1 MLLSNAVT
9 NVVIVVLSI
18 NTTLLLTS
26 IASIIA
32 YATSKPLFVEV
43 PTAGIPTLLHISKKY
58 EDRKTFKWGLLGYA
72 VLFMVSTHLCTLLV
86 PIFHP
91 VKPMYLANDTP
102 EFFPVFRQF
111 DTSTGRNAFTSRDDI
126 HVLEAVAKDYCNLLS
141 NCSIGESAGLKPVS
155 LVRLSDIPPKCSDFN
170 MQNNLWSEY
179 CLGPQTNTAKDDLY
193 ILYSPATNAS
203 YDGGH
208 KGDDLTPPICTVSK
222 NFTESCDYTTK
233 YNISGKF
240 NTTHNFQT
248 SVFYN
253 LPAWTF
259 IYPDDLDSYR
269 PLYRTIDRLSS
280 ISLFGISGIDNP
292 TATQSPGW
300 YIGNYVDVMHGSSNT
315 SYVYSVTIDRLVF
328 DITDPAINITDVSSM
343 VGHDILPFV
352 KNLNSTYFDPTGSVY
367 DTILTYNVSVD
378 TNQMSGKAFFQVASA
393 VNNFPRNCTRFMVID
408 TWNSS
413 VITYASYTSWDKFD
427 WASDYPN
434 GAYVGRPVNGR
445 VFVQPV
451 MALWMRAGFPQS
463 SSTYTAFIPKFSNWT
478 TITDEA
484 ASLIIPLTTPSRT
497 NGTVLGSSG
506 YGQYG
511 TTYKEVIASTWTVF
525 EICIIAIY
533 CVMNIMLMVYVRF
546 YIPEHCR
553 TPLWTTAAKTNT
565 SDKFDLNFVT
575 LADGDDVA
583 LMSNNMVITTTASG
597 YNLLPKSEYLLQR
610 GAT

>member
-32 YATSKPLFVEV
+32 FATSKPLFIEV
-43 PTAGIPTLLHISKKY
+43 PTTGIPTLLHIAKKY
-58 EDRKTFKWGLLGYA
+58 KDRTTFKWGVLGYA

-91 VKPMYLANDTP
+91 VKPRYLANDTP
-102 EFFPVFRQF
+102 EFFPIFRQF
-111 DTSTGRNAFTSRDDI
+111 DTSTGRNAFTSRHDT
-126 HVLEAVAKDYCNLLS
+126 HFLESVAKDYCNLLS
-141 NCSIGESAGLKPVS
+141 NCTIGESAGLKPVT
-155 LVRLSDIPPKCSDFN
+155 LVRLSDVPPKCSDFN

-179 CLGPQTNTAKDDLY
+179 CLGPQTNTAKSDLY
-193 ILYSPATNAS
+193 SLYSPATNVS
-203 YDGGH
+203 DNGGQ
-208 KGDDLTPPICTVSK
+208 KGDDLTPPICTFSEG
-222 NFTESCDYTTK
+222 FTESCDYTTK

-259 IYPDDLDSYR
+259 TLPSY
-269 PLYRTIDRLSS
+269 LNSSKTDYGTLDRLSS
-280 ISLFGISGIDNP
+280 ISFFGISGIDNP

-328 DITDPAINITDVSSM
+328 DITDPTINVTDVSYM
-343 VGHDILPFV
+343 VGYDILPFV
-352 KNLNSTYFDPTGSVY
+352 KNLNSTYFDPTGSIY

-378 TNQMSGKAFFQVASA
+378 TNQMSGKAFFQVTSA
-393 VNNFPRNCTRFMVID
+393 VNNYPWNCTRFMVID

-413 VITYASYTSWDKFD
+413 VITYASYTSWDKFGD
-427 WASDYPN
+427 FDFPT
-434 GAYVGRPVNGR
+434 GLYVGRPTGNR
-445 VFVQPV
+445 TFVQPV
-451 MALWMRAGFPQS
+451 MALWMRAEFPNS
-463 SSTYTAFIPKFSNWT
+463 SYHAAFIPEFSNWT

-497 NGTVLGSSG
+497 NGPVVGSLG

-511 TTYKEVIASTWTVF
+511 TTYKEVTASSWTVF
-525 EICIIAIY
+525 EICIIATY
-533 CVMNIMLMVYVRF
+533 CIINILLLVYVRF
-546 YIPEHCR
+546 YIPEYCR
-553 TPLWTTAAKTNT
+553 TPLWRTAAKTNA
-565 SDKFDLNFVT
+565 SDKFDLKFVT
-575 LADGDDVA
+575 PADGEDVA
-583 LMSNNMVITTTASG
+583 LMSNNMVITTTASE
-597 YNLLPKSEYLLQR
+597 YNLLSKSEYLLQR
-610 GAT
+610 GAA